1 MFSNLQP
8 AGVRQGELDFTE
20 AIGTTAD
27 LFAQGGGDP
36 GRDDPG
42 FAGPGRDDPES
53 GNSTLPPPS
62 GPHRD
67 QAELMKTVDALNQ
80 RFGRD
85 SVRVGTTVIAS
96 GGGKGTGAGSGSGS
110 GKGAGKGTGSG
121 VGSGPGPGPG
131 PDSVQPG
138 SRVWSVK
145 QELRSPRYTTRW
157 DEMPVV
163 RA

>member
-96 GGGKGTGAGSGSGS
+96 GGGKGTGS
-110 GKGAGKGTGSG
+110 GKGAASG

-131 PDSVQPG
+131 SVQPG